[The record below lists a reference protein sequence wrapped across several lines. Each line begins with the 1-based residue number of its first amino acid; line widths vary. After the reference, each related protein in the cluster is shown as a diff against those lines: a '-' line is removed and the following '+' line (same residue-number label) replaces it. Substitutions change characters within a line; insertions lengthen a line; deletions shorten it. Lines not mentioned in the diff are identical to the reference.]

1 MQHCAWPLFLEAL
14 GPLTSLLG
22 PATTQGTTSDTR
34 AQDSRKVG
42 VSGLMLTVA
51 RSLGMSRLCIS
62 PGPQT
67 SLGEHCPRPSLIHLR
82 LSRGGGGGRHSAG
95 LLEN

>member
-1 MQHCAWPLFLEAL
+1 MRHCAWPLFLDAL
-14 GPLTSLLG
+14 GPLTSLLC

-34 AQDSRKVG
+34 ARDSRKVG
-42 VSGLMLTVA
+42 VSGLMLAVA
-51 RSLGMSRLCIS
+51 RSLGMSHLCIS

-67 SLGEHCPRPSLIHLR
+67 SLGEHCPRPLIHLI
-82 LSRGGGGGRHSAG
+82 LGRGGGGGRDSAG